1 MRKHLKPI
9 IFTTLA
15 CVFLLGAGVSAQAAS
30 KSPDVAI
37 NDTNFSSYL
46 KWHAKNADTNGDG
59 YLSGKE
65 ASNVKEIH
73 FDSSDYVDSIKG
85 IENFTNLENFD
96 YDEMFFDE
104 SEGIYQKAT
113 ASVIDL
119 SNFKKLKRVQ
129 IYTITDYLRTIN
141 LQDCTNLRE
150 VYITGGCDSCID
162 ALNLKGCTNLRAIEL
177 SGLNITKLNLAGF
190 QHLKEISISD
200 STRSLQTLNLK
211 KCSSLKTVSVW
222 SDSLTKLKLKK
233 AKNLDSLSVTG
244 RDLISVDLS
253 TNVQLKTLH
262 LGWEIGRTGITS
274 TDLSKNKKLETLRC
288 HWTELVS
295 LDLSNNPNLTKVD
308 CHKNPNLTK
317 VNVKGC
323 RKLKTLRLEN
333 TNLAKLNVKTNTNL
347 QVLRCKNTN
356 LEKLNLKRN
365 VNLRKLLC
373 ENTRLTELNLSNTRI
388 RESSALECDPDV
400 TVTYAK

>member
-1 MRKHLKPI
+1 MKKHLKLF
-9 IFTTLA
+9 IFTALA
-15 CVFLLGAGVSAQAAS
+15 CTFLLGAGVSAQAAS
-30 KSPDVAI
+30 KVAI
-37 NDTNFSSYL
+37 NDTNFSSAVKTY
-46 KWHAKNADTNGDG
+46 AEEADTNRDG
-59 YLSGKE
+59 YLSRKE

-104 SEGIYQKAT
+104 SEGIYQKDT

-262 LGWEIGRTGITS
+262 IGWGGRTGITS
-274 TDLSKNKKLETLRC
+274 MDLSKNKKLETLSC
-288 HWTELVS
+288 YWTELVS
-295 LDLSNNPNLTKVD
+295 LDLSNNPNLIKVD

-323 RKLKTLRLEN
+323 RKLRTLRLDN
-333 TNLAKLNVKTNTNL
+333 TNLEKLNVKTNTNL

-373 ENTRLTELNLSNTRI
+373 ENTRLTELDLSNTRI

>member
-1 MRKHLKPI
+1 MKKHLKLF
-9 IFTTLA
+9 IFTALA
-15 CVFLLGAGVSAQAAS
+15 CTFLLGAGISVEAS
-30 KSPDVAI
+30 SKVAI
-37 NDTNFSSYL
+37 NDTNFSSAVKTY
-46 KWHAKNADTNGDG
+46 AEEADTNRDG
-59 YLSGKE
+59 YLSRKE

-73 FDSSDYVDSIKG
+73 FGHSDYVDSFKG
-85 IENFTNLENFD
+85 IEIFTNLEDFD
-96 YDEMFFDE
+96 YDEMFFNE
-104 SEGIYQKAT
+104 NEGIYQRAT

-119 SNFKKLKRVQ
+119 SNFKKLKKVQ
-129 IYTITDYLRTIN
+129 IHTITGYLRTIN

-150 VYITGGCDSCID
+150 VYISGGPDSCID

-200 STRSLQTLNLK
+200 STPSLQTLNLK

-233 AKNLDSLSVTG
+233 AKNLESLRVGG
-244 RDLISVDLS
+244 RALTSVDLS

>member
-1 MRKHLKPI
+1 MKKHLKLF
-9 IFTTLA
+9 IFTALA
-15 CVFLLGAGVSAQAAS
+15 CTFLLRADVSAQAAS
-30 KSPDVAI
+30 KSSKVAI
-37 NDTNFSSYL
+37 NDTNFSSAVKTY
-46 KWHAKNADTNGDG
+46 AEEADTNRDG
-59 YLSGKE
+59 YLSRKE

-73 FDSSDYVDSIKG
+73 FGHSDYVDSFKG
-85 IENFTNLENFD
+85 IENFTNLEDFE
-96 YDEMFFDE
+96 YEEMFFNE
-104 SEGIYQKAT
+104 NEGIYQRAT
-113 ASVIDL
+113 ASVIDF
-119 SNFKKLKRVQ
+119 SNFKRLKKVQ
-129 IYTITDYLRTIN
+129 IHTITGYLRTIN

-150 VYITGGCDSCID
+150 VYISGGPDSCID

-177 SGLNITKLNLAGF
+177 DGLNITKLNLAGF

-244 RDLISVDLS
+244 RALTSVDLS

-262 LGWEIGRTGITS
+262 IGWGGRTGITS
-274 TDLSKNKKLETLRC
+274 MDLSKNKKLETLSC
-288 HWTELVS
+288 YWTELVS
-295 LDLSNNPNLTKVD
+295 LDLSNNPNLIKVD

-323 RKLKTLRLEN
+323 RKLRTLRLDN

>member
-244 RDLISVDLS
+244 RALTSVDLS

-262 LGWEIGRTGITS
+262 IGWGGRTGITS
-274 TDLSKNKKLETLRC
+274 MDLSKNKKLETLSC
-288 HWTELVS
+288 YWTELVS
-295 LDLSNNPNLTKVD
+295 LDLSNNPNLIKVD
-308 CHKNPNLTK
+308 CHKNP
-317 VNVKGC
+317 
-323 RKLKTLRLEN
+323 
-333 TNLAKLNVKTNTNL
+333 
-347 QVLRCKNTN
+347 N

-373 ENTRLTELNLSNTRI
+373 ENTRLTELDLSNTRI